1 MGGGPCD
8 LVVIGAGPGGY
19 AAAARAADLGM
30 KVICVDRGWLGGTCL
45 QVGCIPSKALL
56 EASHR
61 WAELKEGLDGHGIVA
76 GDLRLDLSAMMKH
89 KQGIVGRMTRGVA
102 SLFKSKGVEYVEG
115 EARLAAAGRVSVEGA
130 GQIEAGR
137 VLLATGSSPAELPDL
152 PFDGQRILGSE
163 EALSLDA
170 VPERM
175 TVIGAGAIGLE
186 MGSVWS
192 RLGAAVEVVEYLDAV
207 LPGAD
212 GEISRQLERALK
224 RQGLKFHLSTRASGV
239 EAGADGA
246 QLHLESSK
254 DGKTSTVECDCVLVA
269 VGRRPHTE
277 GLGLEEA
284 GVGRDRSGFVTV
296 DDDYR
301 TTVDGIYAIGD
312 VIPGPMLAH
321 KAEAEGVAAV
331 ERMAGLGSSVNY
343 GAIPNVVYTHPEVA
357 SVGLTEEQA
366 REAGREVKTGRHSF
380 RANARAHT
388 MNAPDGFVKVVAE
401 ADSDRLLGVH
411 ILGPQAS
418 HLIAEAVV
426 ALEFGGSAEDLAR
439 TVHAHPSLSEVVREA
454 AAAVDHN
461 PNGRS
466 AQ

>member
-1 MGGGPCD
+1 M
-8 LVVIGAGPGGY
+8 A
-19 AAAARAADLGM
+19 
-30 KVICVDRGWLGGTCL
+30 
-45 QVGCIPSKALL
+45 
-56 EASHR
+56 
-61 WAELKEGLDGHGIVA
+61 
-76 GDLRLDLSAMMKH
+76 
-89 KQGIVGRMTRGVA
+89 
-102 SLFKSKGVEYVEG
+102 
-115 EARLAAAGRVSVEGA
+115 
-130 GQIEAGR
+130 
-137 VLLATGSSPAELPDL
+137 
-152 PFDGQRILGSE
+152 
-163 EALSLDA
+163 
-170 VPERM
+170 
-175 TVIGAGAIGLE
+175 VIGAGAIGLE

-212 GEISRQLERALK
+212 GEISRQLERTLK
-224 RQGLKFHLSTRASGV
+224 RQGLKFHLSTRAAGV
-239 EAGADGA
+239 EAGGDGA
-246 QLHLESSK
+246 QLHLESRK

-366 REAGREVKTGRHSF
+366 REAGREVKAGHHSF

-388 MNAPDGFVKVVAE
+388 MNAPDGFVKVLAE
-401 ADSDRLLGVH
+401 AGSDRLLGVH

-454 AAAVDHN
+454 AAAV
-461 PNGRS
+461 GG
-466 AQ
+466 

>member
-1 MGGGPCD
+1 MAGRTCD

-19 AAAARAADLGM
+19 AAAARAADLGL
-30 KVICVDRGWLGGTCL
+30 KVVCVDRGWLGGTCL
-45 QVGCIPSKALL
+45 QAGCIPSKALL

-61 WAELKEGLDGHGIVA
+61 WAELKEGLDDHGILA
-76 GDLRLDLSAMMKH
+76 GDLSLDLAAMMKH
-89 KQGIVGRMTRGVA
+89 KQGIVGRMTKGVA

-130 GQIEAGR
+130 GLIEAGR
-137 VLLATGSSPAELPDL
+137 VLLATGSSPVELPDL
-152 PFDGQRILGSE
+152 PFDGQRILSSQ
-163 EALSLDA
+163 EALSLEA
-170 VPERM
+170 VPARLA
-175 TVIGAGAIGLE
+175 VIGAGAIGLE

-212 GEISRQLERALK
+212 GEISRQLERTLK
-224 RQGLKFHLSTRASGV
+224 RQGLKFHLSTRATGAETCDSGV
-239 EAGADGA
+239 R
-246 QLHLESSK
+246 LHLEARK
-254 DGKTSTVECDCVLVA
+254 DERTSTVECDYMLVA

-284 GVGRDRSGFVTV
+284 GVERDRSGFVSV
-296 DDDYR
+296 DEDYR
-301 TTVDGIYAIGD
+301 TSVDGIYAIGD
-312 VIPGPMLAH
+312 VTPGPMLAH

-331 ERMAGLGSSVNY
+331 ERMTGLGSSVNY

-366 REAGREVKTGRHSF
+366 REAGHEVRTGRYSF

-388 MNAPDGFVKVVAE
+388 MNAPEGFAKVVAE
-401 ADSDRLLGVH
+401 AGGDRLLGVH

-426 ALEFGGSAEDLAR
+426 ALEFGASAEDLAR

-454 AAAVDHN
+454 AAAVGVGH
-461 PNGRS
+461 
-466 AQ
+466 

>member
-1 MGGGPCD
+1 MAGRSCD

-30 KVICVDRGWLGGTCL
+30 KVVCVDRGWLGGTCL
-45 QVGCIPSKALL
+45 QAGCIPSKALL

-61 WAELKEGLDGHGIVA
+61 WAELQEGLDDHGILAA
-76 GDLRLDLSAMMKH
+76 GLRLDLGAMMKH

-102 SLFKSKGVEYVEG
+102 TLFKSKGVDYVEG
-115 EARLAAAGRVSVEGA
+115 EARLAAVGRVSVEG
-130 GQIEAGR
+130 GSEIEAAR
-137 VLLATGSSPAELPDL
+137 VLLATGSSPAELTDL
-152 PFDGQRILGSE
+152 PFDGQRILSSE

-175 TVIGAGAIGLE
+175 VVIGAGAIGLE

-212 GEISRQLERALK
+212 GEVSRQLERTLK
-224 RQGLKFHLSTRASGV
+224 RQGLKFHLSTRATGA
-239 EAGADGA
+239 EAGTDGVR
-246 QLHLESSK
+246 LHLESRK
-254 DGKTSTVECDCVLVA
+254 DERASVVECDCVLVA

-284 GVGRDRSGFVTV
+284 GVERDRSGFVTV
-296 DDDYR
+296 DEDYR
-301 TTVDGIYAIGD
+301 TSVDGIYAIGD
-312 VIPGPMLAH
+312 VTPGPMLAH

-331 ERMAGLGSSVNY
+331 ERMAGMGSSVNY

-366 REAGREVKTGRHSF
+366 REAGHEVRSGRHSF

-388 MNAPDGFVKVVAE
+388 MNAPDGFAKVVAE
-401 ADSDRLLGVH
+401 AGGDRLLGVH
-411 ILGPQAS
+411 ILGAQAS

-426 ALEFGGSAEDLAR
+426 AMEFGGSAEDLAR

-454 AAAVDHN
+454 AAAV
-461 PNGRS
+461 GG
-466 AQ
+466 